1 MMSLRLLVLPGLRD
15 AQRGAGLD
23 QEAATALLL
32 AIHRRFLSLTYGAMV
47 LFVLTGVT
55 MLSQNVNYLGFANL
69 SNLWS
74 QVILLKHVA
83 VGTLI
88 VTTAYTNRVIL
99 PQMEHL
105 ARRRAVKDMERWH
118 ERHSDMLDLNLSLG
132 LVILALTAIAT
143 AIPPRSL

>member
-1 MMSLRLLVLPGLRD
+1 
-15 AQRGAGLD
+15 
-23 QEAATALLL
+23 
-32 AIHRRFLSLTYGAMV
+32 MV